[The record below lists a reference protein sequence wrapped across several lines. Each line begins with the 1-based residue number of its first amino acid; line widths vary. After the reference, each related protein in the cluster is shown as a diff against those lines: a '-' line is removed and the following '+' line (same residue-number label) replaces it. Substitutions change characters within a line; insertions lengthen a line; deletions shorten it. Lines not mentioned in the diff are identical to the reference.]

1 MYFQQVISASL
12 TPFGFSFFWSNLVK
26 KMKMDEY
33 WSKARN
39 ITGQTV
45 KNLLK
50 YGQRKLRLQITY
62 YFIFGSQRMAR
73 AALTTERRVLVCVS
87 ILLFI

>member
-1 MYFQQVISASL
+1 MKV
-12 TPFGFSFFWSNLVK
+12 GFSFFWSNLVK